1 MSDLIHY
8 RLDDGLALIGLDRA
22 PVNALDQSMRAA
34 ISEACERAA
43 CDPRVQAIV
52 LHGERGL
59 FSAGADIREF
69 GTDASFAEPDLPS
82 TLVRLAEIHKP
93 VVAAIGGL
101 ALGGGLELAL
111 ACGYRIGEPGTRLGL
126 AEINLGLL
134 PGAGGTQRL
143 PRLIG
148 VESALNMILS
158 GEQVD
163 AQTARLLGI
172 LDRIAPSAEQLLDEA
187 KAYAY
192 ELIGCC
198 APARPAEAWPEPA
211 EGLPDDF
218 LARYRA
224 EHEPRWKSRLAPR
237 LVLSAMEAACLLP
250 LEEGLAQ
257 EMALFKRAEASRQS
271 KALRHVFFAEREA
284 ARIPGIGDDIRLRRI
299 AKVAVIGAGTM
310 GGGIAM
316 NFANAGIPVAL
327 LEREGAALER
337 GLTQIRKNYEVSLKR
352 GKLTAEQMQQRME
365 LLFGTLDYADLAD
378 ADLVIEAV
386 FEKMEIKQQ
395 VFRTLDKLCKPGAIL
410 ASNTSSLDVDAIAAV
425 VSRPQDVI
433 GLHFFSP
440 ANVMRLLEV
449 VRGQATAPDVLATT
463 MAIARRIGKLPVI
476 SGVCFGFIGNRMLEP
491 YAREAHRLVLEGAT
505 PSQVDAVL
513 TGLDLNMGVFSML
526 DLAGIDVN
534 FLIRSSNRAASAHD
548 ESYCRL
554 GDELYAMGRYG
565 QKSGRG
571 FYLYQGRNRQEDD
584 EVMAL
589 AERLAGEL
597 DVTRR
602 AIGEQEIHDRCLF
615 MLINEGIQLLDEGIA
630 LRASDIDLV
639 WINGYGF
646 PAHLGGPMHYAEH
659 LGLDKILSGIQHYR
673 HALGEYGEMWFRPAP
688 LLERLVAAGR
698 KRIER
703 LPAQSAGAKLKLL
716 ERVS

>member
-8 RLDDGLALIGLDRA
+8 RLEEGLALIGLDRA
-22 PVNALDQSMRAA
+22 PVNALGQALRAA
-34 ISEACERAA
+34 LSDACERAA
-43 CDPRVQAIV
+43 ADPRVLAII
-52 LHGERGL
+52 LYGERGL
-59 FSAGADIREF
+59 FSAGADITEF

-82 TLVRLAEIHKP
+82 TLVRLTEIHKP
-93 VVAAIGGL
+93 LIAAVGKL

-111 ACGYRIGEPGTRLGL
+111 ACGYRVGEPGTRVGL
-126 AEINLGLL
+126 SEINLGLL

-148 VESALNMILS
+148 AESALNLILS
-158 GEQVD
+158 GEQIG
-163 AQTARLLGI
+163 AERALLLGI
-172 LDRIAPSAEQLLDEA
+172 LDRIATGAEQLLDEA
-187 KAYAY
+187 RAYAF
-192 ELIGCC
+192 ELISCS
-198 APARPAEAWPEPA
+198 APARPAEAWPQPA
-211 EGLPDDF
+211 EDLPDDF
-218 LARYRA
+218 LARYRS
-224 EHEPRWKSRLAPR
+224 EHESRWKSRLAPR
-237 LVLSAMEAACLLP
+237 LVLSALEAACLLP
-250 LEEGLAQ
+250 LEEGLAR
-257 EMALFKRAEASRQS
+257 ELTLFKQAESSRQS

-284 ARIPGIGDDIRLRRI
+284 ARIPGIESNLQLRKVE
-299 AKVAVIGAGTM
+299 KVAVIGAGTM

-316 NFANAGIPVAL
+316 NFVNAGIPVAL
-327 LEREGAALER
+327 LELKGEALDR
-337 GLTQIRKNYEVSLKR
+337 GLMQIRQNYEISVKR
-352 GKLTAEQMQQRME
+352 GKMTAKQLEQRME
-365 LLFGTLDYADLAD
+365 LLYGTLDYADLAD

-386 FEKMEIKQQ
+386 FEKLEIKQQ
-395 VFRTLDKLCKPGAIL
+395 VFRTLEEVCKPGAIL
-410 ASNTSSLDVDAIAAV
+410 ATNTSSLDVDQIAAT

-449 VRGQATAPDVLATT
+449 VRGKATAPDVLATT
-463 MAIARRIGKLPVI
+463 MKIAKRIGKLPVI

-505 PSQVDAVL
+505 PAQVDAVL

-534 FLIRSSNRAASAHD
+534 FLIRSANRAASAHD

-584 EVMAL
+584 EVVAL
-589 AERLAGEL
+589 SARLAGEL
-597 DVTRR
+597 HVPRR
-602 AIGEQEIHDRCLF
+602 SIDDQEIHDRCLF

-659 LGLDKILSGIQHYR
+659 LGLDKILSGIQHHR
-673 HALGEYGEMWFRPAP
+673 RALGEYGEMWFRPAP

-698 KRIER
+698 NRIER
-703 LPAQSAGAKLKLL
+703 L
-716 ERVS
+716 